1 MNITDVAD
9 TVPWFLRREF
19 LVGLVLVLVSAVM
32 IRSAFGEFRTGWSL
46 ITDGTITTGVVVD
59 VKYDHRTHYG
69 SQRYRSIATVVTV
82 EFKTGDGRLQRF
94 SQTRNSPIFWAGDV
108 GQKVA
113 VRYLRSD
120 PSVFEVRPLTRTDR
134 GYVLLVIGL
143 FAFVIGSALM
153 VLSKYDLARGILTF
167 ERDHF

>member
-1 MNITDVAD
+1 
-9 TVPWFLRREF
+9 
-19 LVGLVLVLVSAVM
+19 
-32 IRSAFGEFRTGWSL
+32 
-46 ITDGTITTGVVVD
+46 
-59 VKYDHRTHYG
+59 
-69 SQRYRSIATVVTV
+69 SIATVVTV